1 MAVIGGEKP
10 INVLETVAAD
20 LAAIDVDHP
29 LRVAVDGITA
39 AGKTTFANGLGAIVA
54 ALGRDVIRISMDGF
68 HNPRAL
74 RYRQGRGSPDG
85 YYEDAYDFAALR
97 QSVLE
102 PLGDDGDR
110 RYRTAIIDLAADV
123 PVSEADT
130 AAPVDAVLIVD
141 GSFLQKPVLRGAWDV
156 VVYLRASF
164 GAAERRGAARD
175 APAFGGEEA
184 AVAAL
189 RSRYHA
195 AQRRYIA
202 ECAPELNADIVI
214 DVEDPSS
221 PRIARRLG
229 RPGS

>member
-175 APAFGGEEA
+175 AQAFGGEEA
-184 AVAAL
+184 AAAAF